1 MDDIDIA
8 LLRRFHSRVFV
19 GPPNHKERMD
29 MIVSFMEGIEHSLDS
44 TQISALADRVSE
56 WSGSDIKSLCREA
69 CMGPVRSLYEHERD
83 LEKVFSRQP
92 PGGGV
97 VALRPVEMSDCD
109 TAYRTL
115 MGSSVSLNQDQ
126 GHHQVLETEELVGDE
141 LIGEADGQT
150 EERGV
155 GEGLACT
162 ERGSQQAFVDE
173 AASEMGD

>member
-44 TQISALADRVSE
+44 EQLSTLADRVSE

-69 CMGPVRSLYEHERD
+69 CMGPVRSLYEHESD
-83 LEKVFSRQP
+83 LEKVLSQQP
-92 PGGGV
+92 PGGGA

-126 GHHQVLETEELVGDE
+126 GQHQVLETEDLGDK

-150 EERGV
+150 GEPGV
-155 GEGLACT
+155 GEEQACT
-162 ERGSQQAFVDE
+162 EGGSQQDFVDE
-173 AASEMGD
+173 AASEMRD